1 MFYPVFLGG
10 LCLAIPRRVFNNDGI
25 MTEVT
30 DITKLLLDW
39 RGGNKKALNEL
50 LPLVQD
56 NLRQLAAKYMRAENA
71 GHTLQATALVN
82 EAFLKLNDA
91 KLTWQ
96 NRSHFMAI
104 AAKTMRHILVDHAR
118 AKRREKRGG
127 DAVQVTLHE
136 TRIGGHNEPDVL
148 DLEEALSKLTAFDER
163 KVQVIELSFYGGL
176 TYDEIAEVLEIS
188 AATVDRE
195 LRFAKAWLYRELRE
209 ESETD

>member
-1 MFYPVFLGG
+1 MRLFVVCLTIFLAYRIRSINMSGSSQ
-10 LCLAIPRRVFNNDGI
+10 
-25 MTEVT
+25 
-30 DITKLLLDW
+30 ITQLLLDW
-39 RGGNKKALNEL
+39 RAGEKKALNDL

-56 NLRQLAAKYMRAENA
+56 NLRQLAAKYMRGENA

-82 EAFLKLNDA
+82 EAFIKLVDA

-96 NRSHFMAI
+96 NRAHFMAI
-104 AAKTMRHILVDHAR
+104 AANTMRHILVDHAR

-136 TRIGGHNEPDVL
+136 TKIGGHNEPDVL
-148 DLEEALSKLTAFDER
+148 DLEDVLEKLTEFDER
-163 KVQVIELSFYGGL
+163 KAKVIELSFYGGL

-195 LRFAKAWLYRELRE
+195 LRFAKAWLYRELNDE
-209 ESETD
+209 NNQL